1 MDRRQQ
7 LFDRDVRKD
16 SEPLDP
22 ISFLDNYVASN
33 FPQTS
38 AYPSKEQRENE
49 VTPSTEENELNFK
62 KAKKIPSGTS
72 YDRPQVS

>member
-7 LFDRDVRKD
+7 LLDRDVRRESD
-16 SEPLDP
+16 PLDP
-22 ISFLDNYVASN
+22 VSFLDLYLESN

-38 AYPSKEQRENE
+38 AYPSKEQKENG
-49 VTPSTEENELNFK
+49 VVAVSSGDQLDFK
-62 KAKKIPSGTS
+62 KIKKLGSGTS